1 MPPLGSK
8 PRRAPGDA
16 VFQPGWRGAE
26 QNRALQ
32 MLAGSTLGCTE
43 AIMPAHGFTVEI
55 LERLV
60 LDGLATATPGTVHA
74 GGRPI
79 KVTWL
84 TITDLGR
91 QALAGA

>member
-1 MPPLGSK
+1 MVV
-8 PRRAPGDA
+8 RPGK
-16 VFQPGWRGAE
+16 GWRGAE
-26 QNRALQ
+26 QNRALR
-32 MLAGSTLGCTE
+32 MLAGSPLGCTE
-43 AIMPAHGFTVEI
+43 AIMLAHGFTVEI
-55 LERLV
+55 LERVV